1 MTRAAV
7 NAAAAADALLA
18 WLETQARV
26 GANAAP
32 MKSEGC
38 PAKATPDE
46 SRLPDGRTLDVPAWH
61 QPLVNIRPSARKP
74 NLRPCQCG

>member
-18 WLETQARV
+18 WLETQTRV

-38 PAKATPDE
+38 PEKATSDGQ
-46 SRLPDGRTLDVPAWH
+46 SRPPGCAH
-61 QPLVNIRPSARKP
+61 S
-74 NLRPCQCG
+74 